1 MANPFYLGMDLDD
14 DNAVV
19 SFFQLNMREPETVST
34 VAGSEMF
41 QIPMLIAKR
50 SDLGQWY
57 IGDESRK
64 LMLQQKDTG
73 AGKLLSRA
81 LRREKV
87 FVDGEKYP
95 AEDLLMLYLKKLIYL
110 AGSLGNPTAPDVLV
124 ISLNVISREA
134 IKLFADI
141 APRLGLLADQIMLV
155 DRKESF
161 YYFAYNQPRDLTLH
175 DVCLFDYREGKVSC
189 CRLERNMRTTPQ
201 MVSLTEQTHGMTGEN
216 REERD
221 ASFLQIL
228 TECITGHIV
237 SSVYL
242 VGDGFE
248 GNWMKQSVSFMCR
261 GRRAFMGKNL
271 YSKGA
276 CYAAAVRRGGMEWPY
291 IYIGD
296 SEMKVNVSLKV
307 RNGNKTEFYTLIS
320 AGDNWY
326 ETVGECEVILDGS
339 PEIDFWLQL
348 PESREAKLE
357 KLQLVDLPERPNKT
371 TRLRIVAKALSDK
384 KVKVLI
390 KDMGFGELFKTS
402 EKVWEYVMSC

>member
-1 MANPFYLGMDLDD
+1 MVNPFYLGIDLDD
-14 DNAVV
+14 ENAVI

-34 VAGSEMF
+34 VTGSEMF

-50 SDLGQWY
+50 SDMGQWY
-57 IGDESRK
+57 IGNDAGK
-64 LMLQQKDTG
+64 IMLQQKDAG
-73 AGKLLSRA
+73 AGKLLGRA
-81 LRREKV
+81 IRGEKV

-95 AEDLLMLYLKKLIYL
+95 AEDLLVVYLKKLIYL
-110 AGSLGNPTAPDVLV
+110 AGSLGNPMAPDVLV
-124 ISLNVISREA
+124 ISLETISREA
-134 IKLFADI
+134 TRLFADM
-141 APRLGLLADQIMLV
+141 APRLGLLADQVMLV

-161 YYFAYNQPRDLTLH
+161 YYFAYNQPGELSLH
-175 DVCLFDYREGKVSC
+175 DVSLFDYRRGKVCC

-201 MVSLTEQTHGMTGEN
+201 VVSLSEQTCDMTGED
-216 REERD
+216 RD
-221 ASFLQIL
+221 AAFLQIL

-248 GNWMKQSVSFMCR
+248 GDWMKQSISFMCR

-291 IYIGD
+291 VYMGD

-307 RNGNKTEFYTLIS
+307 RNGDKAEFYTLIS

-326 ETVGECEVILDGS
+326 ETVGECEVILDGL
-339 PEIDFWLQL
+339 PEIDFWLQP
-348 PESREAKLE
+348 PESREAKVE
-357 KLQLVDLPERPNKT
+357 KLQLADLPKRPNKT
-371 TRLRIVAKALSDK
+371 TRLRITAKPLSDK
-384 KVKVLI
+384 KVQVQI

-402 EKVWEYVMSC
+402 EKVWEHVMSC

>member
-1 MANPFYLGMDLDD
+1 MANPFYLGIDLDD
-14 DNAVV
+14 ENAVV

-41 QIPMLIAKR
+41 QIPMLLAKR
-50 SDLGQWY
+50 SDVAQWY
-57 IGDESRK
+57 IGEEAAK
-64 LMLQQKDTG
+64 IMLQQKDAG
-73 AGKLLSRA
+73 AGRLLGKA
-81 LRREKV
+81 IRREKV

-95 AEDLLMLYLKKLIYL
+95 AENLLVVYLKKLIYL

-124 ISLNVISREA
+124 ISLDTISREVT
-134 IKLFADI
+134 KLFTDI

-161 YYFAYNQPRDLTLH
+161 YYFAYNQARDLTLH
-175 DVCLFDYREGKVSC
+175 DVCLFDYREGKISC
-189 CRLERNMRTTPQ
+189 CRLERNLRTTPQ
-201 MVSLTEQTHGMTGEN
+201 VVSLTEQTHSMTAEN

-221 ASFLQIL
+221 AAFLQIL

-237 SSVYL
+237 SSIYL

-291 IYIGD
+291 VYMGD

-307 RNGNKTEFYTLIS
+307 RNRDKTEFCTLIS

-326 ETVGECEVILDGS
+326 ETVGECEVILDGP

-348 PESREAKLE
+348 PESREAKVE
-357 KLQLVDLPERPNKT
+357 KLQMVDMPERPNKT
-371 TRLRIVAKALSDK
+371 TRLRITAKPLSDK
-384 KVKVLI
+384 KVQVQI
-390 KDMGFGELFKTS
+390 RDMGFGEIFKTS

>member
-1 MANPFYLGMDLDD
+1 MANPFYLGIDLDD
-14 DNAVV
+14 ENAVV

-41 QIPMLIAKR
+41 QIPMLLAKR
-50 SDLGQWY
+50 SDVGQWY
-57 IGDESRK
+57 IGDDARK
-64 LMLQQKDTG
+64 IMLLQKDAG

-81 LRREKV
+81 IGHEKV

-95 AEDLLMLYLKKLIYL
+95 AEDLLVVYLKKLIYL

-124 ISLNVISREA
+124 ISLDSISREVTR
-134 IKLFADI
+134 LFADI

-161 YYFAYNQPRDLTLH
+161 YYFAYNQPRDLMLH
-175 DVCLFDYREGKVSC
+175 DVCLFDCREGKVSC

-201 MVSLTEQTHGMTGEN
+201 VVSLSEQIHSMSGED
-216 REERD
+216 RD
-221 ASFLQIL
+221 AAFLQIL

-248 GNWMKQSVSFMCR
+248 GNWMKQSVSFLCR

-291 IYIGD
+291 VYMGD

-307 RNGNKTEFYTLIS
+307 RNGDKAEFYTLIS

-326 ETVGECEVILDGS
+326 ETVGECEVILDGP

-348 PESREAKLE
+348 PESREAKVE

-371 TRLRIVAKALSDK
+371 TRLRIVAKPLSDK
-384 KVKVLI
+384 KVQIQI